1 MKKVGN
7 QTFVKETNK
16 KLIVD
21 LLKKTGP
28 ISRADIR
35 KFVKLSAPTIST
47 NVERLLKDGL
57 LQKSGRGSSM
67 GGRTANFYDVNYNYG
82 YIISIDLSQSNTFI
96 SISNLKPETI
106 DMIDIRLNGKKY
118 EKAYKLLLDTINN
131 LLKKNHLTMEQISV
145 IAIATPGVLKENGKL
160 DYVDDED
167 WFFEKPLFKDLE
179 RDLEKKILVENDV
192 NAAILAENK
201 NGIGDSFS
209 YMGYI
214 RIDKGLGA
222 GFMLEEKILRGKDGI
237 AGEMGVSILLDKNG
251 QKKTLEDI
259 FELEDICEGI
269 AKDIESGQE
278 TMIKSLVSNKLENI
292 TIEIL
297 GKAASVGDE
306 YAIEKIKE
314 LAMYL
319 AISVSHVFSILG
331 LEVLVIGGRIK
342 SLGKLFLDEVRESL
356 KSYIPFDITIT
367 YSTLNEEVCL
377 VGASYLG
384 TEYFFENFYKN
395 I

>member
-35 KFVKLSAPTIST
+35 KFVNLSAPTIST

-67 GGRTANFYDVNYNYG
+67 GGRTANFYDVNYNFG
-82 YIISIDLSQSNTFI
+82 YILSIDLSQSNTFI

-106 DMIDIRLNGKKY
+106 DIIDVKLNGKKY
-118 EKAYKLLLDTINN
+118 DKAYKILMDTIKN
-131 LLKKNHLTMEQISV
+131 LLKKNHLNMEQITV
-145 IAIATPGVLKENGKL
+145 ITIATPGVLRENGQV
-160 DYVDDED
+160 DYVNDED
-167 WFFEKPLFKDLE
+167 WFYEKPLFKDLE
-179 RDLEKKILVENDV
+179 KDLRRTILVENDV

-201 NGIGDSFS
+201 SGIGDSFS

-237 AGEMGVSILLDKNG
+237 AGEMGVSILIDKNG
-251 QKKTLEDI
+251 NKRTLEEI
-259 FELEDICEGI
+259 FELEGICEKI
-269 AKDIESGQE
+269 AIDIENGQE
-278 TMIKSLVSNKLENI
+278 TKIKNLVSGKLENI
-292 TIEIL
+292 SIEIL
-297 GKAASVGDE
+297 GKAANVGDE

-314 LAMYL
+314 LAMYM
-319 AISVSHVFSILG
+319 AVSVSHVFSILG

-342 SLGKLFLDEVRESL
+342 SLGKIFLDEIRESL
-356 KSYIPFDITIT
+356 KSHVPFDITIA